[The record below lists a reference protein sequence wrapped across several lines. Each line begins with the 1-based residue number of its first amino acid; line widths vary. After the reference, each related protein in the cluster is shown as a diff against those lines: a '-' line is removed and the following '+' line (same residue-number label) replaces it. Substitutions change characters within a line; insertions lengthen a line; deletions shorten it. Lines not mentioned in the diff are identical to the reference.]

1 MKRHRLPHGARP
13 RKERLVAWKQSLK
26 VVADNPNY
34 IEENIAAIQM
44 ELKKDNPDIGYLREK
59 TRRINE
65 WIDEIAKFHKVI
77 RFTPY
82 GKNYVS
88 RIVEVKK

>member
-13 RKERLVAWKQSLK
+13 RRERLVAWKQSLK
-26 VVADNPNY
+26 AVHDNPHY
-34 IEENIAAIQM
+34 IEWNINAM
-44 ELKKDNPDIGYLREK
+44 EKELQKDNPDVGYLRQK
-59 TRRINE
+59 VQNISE
-65 WIDEIAKFHKVI
+65 WIDEIEKFHKVI

-88 RIVEVKK
+88 KIVEVKK